1 MREVKAYDYS
11 QVQDVHIEK
20 LSISNISEEERKITL
35 TPQKSKNGVT
45 SLNDLSA
52 GKMNQK

>member
-35 TPQKSKNGVT
+35 TPQKSENGVT